1 MKKLVDGI
9 LSEELHQWIEAKKSL
24 VIIDTLS
31 AELFR
36 QRHLPGARN
45 ACVFEVTFPDQ
56 VKAVV
61 SVFSSILECILFLT
75 PSAFSC
81 D

>member
-1 MKKLVDGI
+1 MKKLFDGI

-45 ACVFEVTFPDQ
+45 ACF
-56 VKAVV
+56 
-61 SVFSSILECILFLT
+61 
-75 PSAFSC
+75 
-81 D
+81 